1 MKLEGMTFLV
11 TGGAGFIG
19 SYLVKE
25 LLKHDVKKVI
35 IYDNLVRG
43 KLTNLKSVITDKRL
57 YFNETGGDITNYDI
71 LDHSLKDVDGVF
83 HFAALWLMQ
92 CHEFPESAFNVN
104 VIGSFNV
111 IRACLKN
118 KIKKLVISSSA
129 SVYGDAISEPMDEQH
144 PFMNKNFYG
153 ATKISQEAITT
164 AYYHRYGLPF
174 LGLRYMNV
182 YGPGQ
187 DYKGAYIAVMMKM
200 LDSIDKNENP
210 VIFGD
215 GSEAFDFIYVKDCAI
230 ANLKAMQSKISGEFY
245 NIGTG
250 KKTSLKYLAE
260 KILKLKKSKL
270 KVSYKPRLSET
281 FVKSRIG
288 STSKAEKDLN
298 FFSTTPLDDGLKS
311 LIDWREK
318 DKIQK

>member
-43 KLTNLKSVITDKRL
+43 KLTNLESVITDKRL
-57 YFNETGGDITNYDI
+57 EINEIGGDITDYEI
-71 LDHSLKDVDGVF
+71 LDHSLKNVDGVF

-92 CHEFPESAFNVN
+92 CHEFPESAFKVN
-104 VIGSFNV
+104 VVGSFNV

-118 KIKKLVISSSA
+118 NIKKLVISSSA
-129 SVYGDAISEPMDEQH
+129 SVYGDAISEPMDELH
-144 PFMNKNFYG
+144 PFLNKNFYG
-153 ATKISQEAITT
+153 ATKISQEALAT
-164 AYYHRYGLPF
+164 AYYHRYGLNF

-200 LDSIDKNENP
+200 LDSLNKNKSP

-215 GSEAFDFIYVKDCAI
+215 GSESFDFIYVKDCAKSNI
-230 ANLKAMQSKISGEFY
+230 KAMQSEISGEFY

-250 KKTSLKYLAE
+250 KKTSLRNLAE
-260 KILKLKKSKL
+260 KILELKKSKL
-270 KVSYKPRLSET
+270 SISYKPRLSNT

-288 STSKAEKDLN
+288 SIEKAKKDINFIAETKLEYGLEK
-298 FFSTTPLDDGLKS
+298 
-311 LIDWREK
+311 LIEWYEK
-318 DKIQK
+318 KIRK

>member
-1 MKLEGMTFLV
+1 MKFEGKTFLV

-25 LLKHDVKKVI
+25 LLQHDVKKVI
-35 IYDNLVRG
+35 IYDNLLRG
-43 KLTNLKSVITDKRL
+43 KMSNLSSVIDDKRL

-71 LDHSLKDVDGVF
+71 LDHSLKNVDGVF

-104 VIGSFNV
+104 VMGSFNV

-129 SVYGDAISEPMDEQH
+129 SVYGDAISEPMDEMH
-144 PFMNKNFYG
+144 PFLNKNFYG
-153 ATKISQEAITT
+153 ATKISQEALAT
-164 AYYHRYGLPF
+164 AYYHRYGLKF
-174 LGLRYMNV
+174 VGLRYMNV

-200 LDSIDKNENP
+200 LDSLNKNKNP

-215 GSEAFDFIYVKDCAI
+215 GSETFDFIYVKDCAKS
-230 ANLKAMQSKISGEFY
+230 NLKAMQSDISGEFY
-245 NIGTG
+245 NVGTG
-250 KKTSLKYLAE
+250 IKTSLKDLAE
-260 KILKLKKSKL
+260 KIIELKKSSL
-270 KVSYKPRLSET
+270 SITYKPRQSNT

-288 STSKAEKDLN
+288 SIKKAKLDLN
-298 FFSTTPLDDGLKS
+298 FIAETSLDEGLKN
-311 LIDWREK
+311 LIQWHEK
-318 DKIQK
+318 EIK